1 MNKNKFLIPLLLA
14 LLALFLSCSGSTG
27 PLTPV
32 PNDKP
37 PMPVISVDM
46 GDLVDSQGNSLSGDY
61 PLEQAL
67 TRPNQA
73 VVPGTDMTIAELK
86 CYFTK
91 NLVVSNFPP
100 AFFQKLVCPFF
111 KAVVYAQSDTEIL
124 SWVTTMEDN
133 GYDCP
138 TAAQA
143 AAGGWLKPLC

>member
-1 MNKNKFLIPLLLA
+1 M
-14 LLALFLSCSGSTG
+14 
-27 PLTPV
+27 
-32 PNDKP
+32 PN
-37 PMPVISVDM
+37 IYVDM
-46 GDLVDSQGNSLSGDY
+46 GDLVDSQGNLLSGNY

-67 TRPNQA
+67 GRPTQDVN
-73 VVPGTDMTIAELK
+73 PGTDMTIAQLK

-91 NLVVSNFPP
+91 NLVVSTFPYG
-100 AFFQKLVCPFF
+100 FWQKLVCPFF